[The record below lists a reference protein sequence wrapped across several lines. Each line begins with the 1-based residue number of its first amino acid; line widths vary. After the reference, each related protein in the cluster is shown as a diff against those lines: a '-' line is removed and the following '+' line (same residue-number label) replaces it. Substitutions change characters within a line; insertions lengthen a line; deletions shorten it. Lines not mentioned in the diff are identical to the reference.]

1 MNKIVILTPLK
12 IIPLVILLIITAT
25 GCGSSNE
32 YDPEPTVPEEI
43 NEMDTEE
50 KVDKHEPEPEPNAE
64 KEKQVVV
71 NVDVLRLRGGP
82 STDYEIIDRLVLGTI
97 LKVFEEQG
105 EWLQVKAPHSQEGWV
120 HGDYVIKPA
129 DSENI
134 YEVLSVEIQP
144 VGYSEAQIIN
154 FVEESTSFNLIGFV
168 LPEFDHPNDIS
179 NDDLIRAITLSGL
192 PPSYIDEYNWSNI
205 SGADVQETA
214 ISVFGTDM
222 KEIEHNSVFPYYW
235 ISDKQ
240 IYRVEAFGP
249 ESHTETKVLTVTE
262 TETEIIVDAVHL
274 IYYYSPQLEEYVS
287 YVAGELS
294 KMSDFGDPDD
304 FYENAIVLID
314 EQHTDGTIEQ
324 YLDLFPVRRY
334 ILSKEGDGICYIRK
348 SYLLEEQ

>member
-1 MNKIVILTPLK
+1 MLI
-12 IIPLVILLIITAT
+12 ILLSMIFITAP

-32 YDPEPTVPEEI
+32 FDPEPAVPEEI

-50 KVDKHEPEPEPNAE
+50 KVEEHVPEPEPNAE
-64 KEKQVVV
+64 KEQQVVV

-82 STDYEIIDRLVLGTI
+82 GTDYGIIDLLALGTI

-120 HGDYVIKPA
+120 HGDYVTKPA

-144 VGYSEAQIIN
+144 VGYSEEQIIN
-154 FVEESTSFNLIGFV
+154 FVEEFTSFNLIAFV

-179 NDDLIRAITLSGL
+179 NDDLIRAIILNGF
-192 PPSYIDEYNWSNI
+192 PPSYIDEYNLSNI

-214 ISVFGTDM
+214 FSAFGTDI

-235 ISDKQ
+235 INDKR

-249 ESHTETKVLTVTE
+249 ESHTETKVLNVTVTE
-262 TETEIIVDAVHL
+262 TDIIVDAVHL

-294 KMSDFGDPDD
+294 KMSDFEDPDD
-304 FYENAIVLID
+304 FYENAIILVD

-324 YLDLFPVRRY
+324 YLELFPVRRY